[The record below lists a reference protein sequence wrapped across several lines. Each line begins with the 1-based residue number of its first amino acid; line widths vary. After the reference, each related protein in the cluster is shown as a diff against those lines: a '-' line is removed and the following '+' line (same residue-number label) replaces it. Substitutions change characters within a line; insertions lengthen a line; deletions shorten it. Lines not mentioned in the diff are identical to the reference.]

1 MSSGAAVM
9 RSCRLYSSV
18 PEIFWRREVF
28 LLILDAG
35 CWQKVKNFFRNERI
49 SPGGSADLLSVTAA
63 LYLVENKEFPVA
75 II

>member
-18 PEIFWRREVF
+18 PEIFWLREVF
-28 LLILDAG
+28 FTDSGRRLLAESEEL
-35 CWQKVKNFFRNERI
+35 FRNERI